1 MVVFRLYCNSR
12 PHFWVGLYLQAE
24 LLFMNKIITL
34 FSFLLISMA
43 GFSQTVGTVKGK
55 LVDSTNKQ
63 SLKDA
68 SVTVLDSKDSTLEV
82 FGLSAADGSF
92 NITNIPFGTMIV
104 VVKFQGYD
112 PVYKNIT
119 FSAAN
124 ASVNLGTVY
133 LRTSANELAGVT
145 VSASVMRMKN
155 DTIEVSA
162 SSFKTKPNAVAED
175 LLRKIPGMEVGKD
188 GSIKSQGET
197 VQRVL
202 VNGKRFFGDDPK
214 MATKNLPPDVIDKIQ
229 VFDDQSDQAKFSGF
243 DDGNRIK
250 TINITTKKDMRKG
263 TFGKA
268 AIGVGSEIN
277 NELRLDNSF
286 NLNVVNGDKQWNFIG
301 QANNINKQ
309 NFQQQNIGGG
319 RGGNGGG
326 GGGFGGGTGG
336 STGITDVLA
345 GGLNYRDVWGKNI
358 DAYGS
363 YFYNRPRVFVDQT
376 SSTLSILSDASENLT
391 NSASTSHSRNE
402 NHRFTFNI
410 EDRLDSNNSLIFR
423 PNVAFQNSNP
433 DNFSTSTTTRN
444 PGKIAVNSTTSRN
457 SSYNSGYNI
466 NGSNLTLRHRFA
478 KKGRTISV
486 DLGLSASVNNGD
498 GRLSSLNSYFLTGK
512 ADTLNQFYVDS
523 VKSIN
528 FNPTVSYTEPIGKN
542 QMIELRYSYS
552 YANNTSI
559 NRTYAF
565 DNASQKYSK
574 FDSLFSN
581 SYKYLSNAST
591 ANLSWRIQQPK
602 FNLSVGT
609 GVQFLDINSN
619 NTTKNVIVA
628 RDFVNFTPNVN
639 FTYNFTRTKSLR
651 LFYNGR
657 TGTPSA
663 AQLQPIVTTSDLVNF
678 QVGNADLKPQFTNS
692 LRVLYTSFDP
702 FTQRIIFA
710 TINATATQ
718 NDIQTSIVQN
728 PNTGGRTTTYVNLN
742 GTYNLSGYFSYGFPI
757 KSPKSNLTLQTNLN
771 YNQSQSLF
779 SASPSVAP
787 VSTYTRSSIIG
798 ETIKWTTN
806 LKKNF
811 DMNLS
816 TSYSINP
823 VRSTLST
830 SQNTDY
836 TTLTTAADFTLY
848 SNNGWIFASD
858 FDLTHYGNR
867 PDGYNTS
874 VFLITP
880 SIAKQ
885 FLKNNAG
892 ELRLS
897 CFDVLKQNQ
906 AITSSAVGN
915 QQITSRTNNLTQYF
929 MLTFTY
935 NLRSFA
941 GQQQQRGG
949 QRMMMFPGGQGMQG
963 GGFGGGG
970 FGGGGQRRGGN

>member
-1 MVVFRLYCNSR
+1 
-12 PHFWVGLYLQAE
+12 
-24 LLFMNKIITL
+24 MNKIFTL
-34 FSFLLISMA
+34 FAFLLISAA
-43 GFSQTVGTVKGK
+43 GISQSVGTIKGK
-55 LVDSTNKQ
+55 LADSTNKQ

-68 SVTVLDSKDSTLEV
+68 SVTVLDARDSTMEV
-82 FGLSAADGSF
+82 FGLSKADGSF
-92 NITNIPFGTMIV
+92 NLTNIPFGKFIV
-104 VVKFQGYD
+104 QIKFQGYD
-112 PVYKNIT
+112 PVNKNVT
-119 FSAAN
+119 FAAG
-124 ASVNLGTVY
+124 STTIDMGTIY
-133 LRTSANELAGVT
+133 LKTAANELAGVT

-188 GSIKSQGET
+188 GTIKSQGET

-229 VFDDQSDQAKFSGF
+229 VFDDQSDQSKFTGF
-243 DDGNRIK
+243 DDGNRVK

-268 AIGVGSEIN
+268 VLGAGSKINDEI
-277 NELRLDNSF
+277 RLDNSF

-326 GGGFGGGTGG
+326 GGGFGGAAGG

-345 GGLNYRDVWGKNI
+345 GGFNYRDVWGKNI

-363 YFYNRPRVFVDQT
+363 YFYNRPKVFVDQ
-376 SSTLSILSDASENLT
+376 STITETILGDST
-391 NSASTSHSRNE
+391 NMAKSFSKSNSRNE

-410 EDRLDSNNSLIFR
+410 ENRLDSNNSLIFR
-423 PNVAFQNSNP
+423 PNIAFQNSNP
-433 DNFSTSTTTRN
+433 DNVSTSTTTRT
-444 PGKIAVNSTTSRN
+444 PGNVLINSVDSRS

-466 NGSNLTLRHRFA
+466 NGSNLSLRHKFA
-478 KKGRTISV
+478 KKGRTISLEV
-486 DLGLSASVNNGD
+486 GLSASENNGD
-498 GRLSSLNSYFLTGK
+498 GNLYSLNKYSSK
-512 ADTLNQFYVDS
+512 PSDTLNQHYIDS
-523 VKSIN
+523 AKSLTLS
-528 FNPTVSYTEPIGKN
+528 PTLSYTEPIGRN
-542 QMIELRYSYS
+542 QMLELRYAYQ
-552 YANNTSI
+552 YQDNTSI
-559 NRTYAF
+559 NKTYQF
-565 DNASQKYSK
+565 DNISQKFAT

-581 SYKYLSNAST
+581 SYKYTSNSST
-591 ANLSWRIQQPK
+591 ANLSWRIQQTK
-602 FNLSVGT
+602 FNMSVGA
-609 GVQFLDINSN
+609 GVQFLDINSL
-619 NTTKNVIVA
+619 NTTKNVLVA
-628 RDFVNFTPNVN
+628 RNFVNFTPSVN

-657 TGTPSA
+657 SGLPSA
-663 AQLQPIVTTSDLVNF
+663 SQLQPVVTTSDKINF
-678 QVGNADLKPQFTNS
+678 QVGNPNLSPQFTNS

-718 NDIQTSIVQN
+718 NDIQSSIVQD
-728 PNTGGRTTTYVNLN
+728 PKTGGRTTTYVNLN
-742 GTYNLSGYFSYGFPI
+742 GTYNVSGYFSYGFPI

-779 SASPSVAP
+779 SATPTAAP
-787 VSTYTRSSIIG
+787 VSNYTKSSVIG

-816 TSYSINP
+816 TSYSLNP
-823 VRSTLST
+823 VRSTLS
-830 SQNTDY
+830 SNQNTDY
-836 TTLTTAADFTLY
+836 TTWSTAADFTVY
-848 SNNGWIFASD
+848 SNNGWIIASD
-858 FDLTHYGNR
+858 FDLTTYGNR
-867 PDGYNTS
+867 PSGYNTS

-885 FLKNNAG
+885 FLKNKAG
-892 ELRLS
+892 EIRLS
-897 CFDVLKQNQ
+897 CFDVLKQNVAISSSASNGQ
-906 AITSSAVGN
+906 FITSS
-915 QQITSRTNNLTQYF
+915 SNNLTRYF

-941 GQQQQRGG
+941 GQQQQRGQ
-949 QRMMMFPGGQGMQG
+949 QRGMFPEGMRPQGGGNFG
-963 GGFGGGG
+963 GGFGGGQ
-970 FGGGGQRRGGN
+970 QRRGGNE